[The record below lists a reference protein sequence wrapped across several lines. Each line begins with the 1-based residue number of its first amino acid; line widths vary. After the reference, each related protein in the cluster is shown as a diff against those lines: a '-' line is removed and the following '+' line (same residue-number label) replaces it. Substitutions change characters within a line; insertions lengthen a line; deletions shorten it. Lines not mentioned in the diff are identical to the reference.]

1 MPMPTPLPVERQAN
15 SLWRPGAR
23 AFFKDQRANQIGDIL
38 TVTINIADTASLSN
52 STTRTRNNS
61 ESADTS
67 NLLGFERKIW
77 ERLPG
82 NNNATLDPTNLIN
95 LGSQSSSVGTGQI
108 TRNDTVALRV
118 AAIVTQVLP
127 NGNLVVQGT
136 PGSARQLRDARP
148 EDRRRHPLRGHPRPT
163 TKSPTTRLPR
173 RGSPTAAAARSPTCS
188 SRATA
193 SRSTTSSSR
202 SEPAEG
208 LKASGPRSGRNEA
221 LFFSALLVALR
232 ALEPFVA
239 LLRLDAQGRDRP
251 RLEAQIAIGS
261 LVSSQKP

>member
-1 MPMPTPLPVERQAN
+1 MTLRPTFPALRLAAALLAATSLSACNTVTRLSQVGSEPPLSKIQNPASAQPTVTMPMPTPMPLERQAN

-67 NLLGFERKIW
+67 NLLGYERKLW

-95 LGSQSSSVGTGQI
+95 LGSTSNSTGTGQI

-118 AAIVTQVLP
+118 AAVVTQVLP

-136 PGSARQLRDARP
+136 QEVRVNF
-148 EDRRRHPLRGHPRPT
+148 E
-163 TKSPTTRLPR
+163 TRVL
-173 RGSPTAAAARSPTCS
+173 
-188 SRATA
+188 
-193 SRSTTSSSR
+193 
-202 SEPAEG
+202 
-208 LKASGPRSGRNEA
+208 
-221 LFFSALLVALR
+221 
-232 ALEPFVA
+232 
-239 LLRLDAQGRDRP
+239 
-251 RLEAQIAIGS
+251 QIAGVIR
-261 LVSSQKP
+261 SQDIASNNEIPYDRIAEARIAYGGRGQITDMQQPRWGQQIYDILFPF